1 MFDLNSAADFSPNL
15 QSAAGHPT
23 DLEQRLGLYQV
34 FLKLYE
40 HHRELLD
47 EIIEL
52 ENTDNR
58 HRLRNGWQ
66 YVQGVINGDQVTL
79 TTNLIQDQ
87 AQIVTQPENLWV
99 IGRDRKA
106 SLPISDKRL
115 SRRHAIVQYVTG
127 KGFFLI
133 DLNST
138 NGTYINSEPVRRPI
152 LLKDGDRIRLGSLS
166 FVFFLCENSRCAE
179 SIPPDV
185 LSGISLVPSASKV
198 RSPERSLARC
208 ETDLELQAN
217 YPDWNTPLQGSEKE
231 TSMFRKPNALQPEE
245 APSTS
250 NAHLSPSQQ
259 ADILDRFLNR

>member
-1 MFDLNSAADFSPNL
+1 MFDLNSIADFSPNL
-15 QSAAGHPT
+15 QSPAGQPP

-58 HRLRNGWQ
+58 HRLRGVWQ
-66 YVQGVINGDQVTL
+66 YVQAVVHDDQVYL
-79 TTNLIQDQ
+79 MTNLLPDQ
-87 AQIVTQPENLWV
+87 TQLVTQPENLWV

-106 SLPISDKRL
+106 SLPIPDKRL
-115 SRRHAIVQYVTG
+115 SRRHALIQYG
-127 KGFFLI
+127 ADKGFFLI

-138 NGTYINSEPVRRPI
+138 NGTFVNSELVRQPV

-166 FVFFLCENSRCAE
+166 FIFFLCESSRHAE
-179 SIPPDV
+179 TIPSDV
-185 LSGISLVPSASKV
+185 LSTVSLVPSAIKTC
-198 RSPERSLARC
+198 PPPQPARN
-208 ETDLELQAN
+208 ETELTAN
-217 YPDWNTPLQGSEKE
+217 QPDWDAPLQGSEKE
-231 TSMFRKPNALQPEE
+231 TSMFLKPTAHQREE
-245 APSTS
+245 DPQANNT
-250 NAHLSPSQQ
+250 HLSPSQQ

>member
-1 MFDLNSAADFSPNL
+1 MFDLNSIADFSPNL

-58 HRLRNGWQ
+58 HRLRGVWQ
-66 YVQGVINGDQVTL
+66 YVQAVINGDQVYL
-79 TTNLIQDQ
+79 MTNLLPDQ
-87 AQIVTQPENLWV
+87 TQIVTQSENLWV

-106 SLPISDKRL
+106 SLPIPDKRL
-115 SRRHAIVQYVTG
+115 SRRHAIVQYVAE
-127 KGFFLI
+127 KGFFLM
-133 DLNST
+133 DLDST
-138 NGTYINSEPVRRPI
+138 NGTFVNSELVRRPI

-166 FVFFLCENSRCAE
+166 FVFFLCESSRHAE
-179 SIPPDV
+179 PIPPDV
-185 LSGISLVPSASKV
+185 LSSINLVPSTSKA
-198 RSPERSLARC
+198 RPPEESPAIGATALEARP
-208 ETDLELQAN
+208 
-217 YPDWNTPLQGSEKE
+217 PDWDAPLQGGEKE
-231 TSMFRKPNALQPEE
+231 TSMFLKPSTRQRAE
-245 APSTS
+245 APAPS
-250 NAHLSPSQQ
+250 NSQLSSSQQ